1 MPVKTMVLAGPAC
14 MISRNRGNGVLS
26 RAPNDRRN
34 RENTVRHTRSPDTQR
49 RMILKGAAGSA
60 AALLLGRPAIAEAKK
75 EIVIGN
81 IDAYSGPA
89 AVYSSIGR
97 TPGGYFKMINE
108 QGGINGRMIRYI
120 TYDDAYSPAKTVEQ
134 ARKLVESDEID
145 VLFSPLGAPT
155 NAAIMKYMNQK
166 KVPHLF
172 IASGA
177 TKFGDYRN
185 FPYTMGFQ
193 PCYQIE
199 GRAFAQHVMS
209 TQPEAKIGIVYQN
222 DDFGRDVLKGFKDG
236 LGAKVSTIVA
246 EISYETSE
254 PTIDSQVVRCK
265 SAGANVFMSMTTP
278 KFAAQGIKKVAE
290 LGWQPAHYIGNNAS
304 SAGSTLKAAGF
315 EICKGIV
322 SSAYLKD
329 PVDAAWDNDPAI
341 QKWRAFLDK
350 YDPAAAKNDIYAV
363 TGYLTSQII
372 VQVLKQCGDD
382 VSPQNIIKQAANLK
396 DVESDMLLP
405 GIRIN
410 TSPTDYYPIEQLQLV
425 RFSGERY
432 EAIGPVIDGG
442 ISRA

>member
-1 MPVKTMVLAGPAC
+1 LKDHHSLK
-14 MISRNRGNGVLS
+14 LS
-26 RAPNDRRN
+26 R
-34 RENTVRHTRSPDTQR
+34 RHL
-49 RMILKGAAGSA
+49 LKGAAATTA
-60 AALLLGRPAIAEAKK
+60 AVLHGKPVIAQGKK

-89 AVYSSIGR
+89 AVYSAIGR

-108 QGGINGRMIRYI
+108 QGGINRRMIKYI

-155 NAAIMKYMNQK
+155 NSAIMKYMNLK

-177 TKFGDYRN
+177 TKFGDHKN
-185 FPYTMGFQ
+185 FPYTMGFM

-199 GRAFAQHVMS
+199 GRAFAQHVLT
-209 TQPEAKIGIVYQN
+209 TQPDAKIGIVYQN
-222 DDFGRDVLKGFKDG
+222 DDFGRDVLTGFKDG
-236 LGAKVSTIVA
+236 LGAKASAIVA
-246 EISYETSE
+246 ELSYETAD

-278 KFAAQGIKKVAE
+278 KFAAQAIKKIAE
-290 LGWQPAHYIGNNAS
+290 LAWQPAHYIGNNAS

-315 EICKGIV
+315 DISKGIV
-322 SSAYLKD
+322 SSAYMKD

-350 YDPAAAKNDIYAV
+350 YDPAAAKNDIYAGIAYV
-363 TGYLTSQII
+363 VSQVM
-372 VQVLKQCGDD
+372 VQVLRQCGDE
-382 VSPQNIIKQAANLK
+382 VSPENIRKQAANLK
-396 DVESDMLLP
+396 DFECDMLLP
-405 GIRIN
+405 GIKVN
-410 TSPTDYYPIEQLQLV
+410 TSPTDYYPLEQLQLV
-425 RFSGERY
+425 RFNGERY
-432 EAIGPVIDGG
+432 EPLGSVIDGG
-442 ISRA
+442 ISKA

>member
-1 MPVKTMVLAGPAC
+1 MP
-14 MISRNRGNGVLS
+14 RNRS
-26 RAPNDRRN
+26 IQPTRR
-34 RENTVRHTRSPDTQR
+34 QL
-49 RMILKGAAGSA
+49 IKGAAATS
-60 AALLLGRPAIAEAKK
+60 AALLLGRPAIAKGKMEGKT

-108 QGGINGRMIRYI
+108 QGGINGRMIKYI

-134 ARKLVESDEID
+134 ARKLVEGDEID
-145 VLFSPLGAPT
+145 VLFAPLGAPT
-155 NAAIMKYMNQK
+155 NAAIMKYMNLK

-177 TKFGDYRN
+177 TKFGDYKN

-199 GRAFAQHVMS
+199 GRAFAQHVLA
-209 TQPEAKIGIVYQN
+209 TQPDAKIGIVYQN

-236 LGAKVSTIVA
+236 LGTKTSAIVA
-246 EISYETSE
+246 ELSYESAD

-278 KFAAQGIKKVAE
+278 KFAAQGIKKIAE
-290 LGWQPAHYIGNNAS
+290 LGWQPVHYIGNNAS

-315 EICKGIV
+315 DVSKGII

-329 PVDAAWDNDPAI
+329 PVDAAWDSDPAI
-341 QKWRAFLDK
+341 RKWRAFLDK

-363 TGYLTSQII
+363 TGYLTSQIL

-382 VSPQNIIKQAANLK
+382 VSSENIIKQAANLK

-405 GIRIN
+405 GIKIN
-410 TSPTDYYPIEQLQLV
+410 TSPTDYYPLEQLQLT

-432 EAIGPVIDGG
+432 EPMGPVIDGG
-442 ISRA
+442 ISKA

>member
-1 MPVKTMVLAGPAC
+1 MP
-14 MISRNRGNGVLS
+14 RNRSPQLT
-26 RAPNDRRN
+26 RR
-34 RENTVRHTRSPDTQR
+34 HL
-49 RMILKGAAGSA
+49 IKGAAATSA
-60 AALLLGRPAIAEAKK
+60 TLLLGKPAIAKGK
-75 EIVIGN
+75 TEIVIGN

-134 ARKLVESDEID
+134 ARKLVEGDEID
-145 VLFSPLGAPT
+145 VLFAPLGAPT

-177 TKFGDYRN
+177 TKFGDYKN

-199 GRAFAQHVMS
+199 GRAFAQHVLS
-209 TQPEAKIGIVYQN
+209 TQSDPKIGIVYQN

-236 LGAKVSTIVA
+236 LGAKASAIVA
-246 EISYETSE
+246 ELSYETAD

-278 KFAAQGIKKVAE
+278 KFAAQGIKKIAE

-315 EICKGIV
+315 DVSKGII

-329 PVDAAWDNDPAI
+329 PVDAAWDSDPAI
-341 QKWRAFLDK
+341 QKWRTFLDK

-363 TGYLTSQII
+363 TGYLTSQIL

-382 VSPQNIIKQAANLK
+382 VSPESIIKQAANLR

-405 GIRIN
+405 GIKIN
-410 TSPTDYYPIEQLQLV
+410 TSPTDYYPLEQLQLT

-432 EAIGPVIDGG
+432 EPMGPVIDGG
-442 ISRA
+442 ISKA

>member
-1 MPVKTMVLAGPAC
+1 MRKDRSIDLP
-14 MISRNRGNGVLS
+14 
-26 RAPNDRRN
+26 RRN
-34 RENTVRHTRSPDTQR
+34 
-49 RMILKGAAGSA
+49 ILKGAGATA

-97 TPGGYFKMINE
+97 TPGGYFKMIND

-134 ARKLVESDEID
+134 ARKLVEGDEID

-166 KVPHLF
+166 KIPHLF

-177 TKFGDYRN
+177 TKFGDYKN

-199 GRAFAQHVMS
+199 GRAFAQHVLS
-209 TQPEAKIGIVYQN
+209 TQPDAKIGIVYQN

-236 LGAKVSTIVA
+236 LGAKTSEIVA
-246 EISYETSE
+246 EISYETAD

-278 KFAAQGIKKVAE
+278 KFAAQGIKKIAE

-315 EICKGIV
+315 DICKGII

-329 PVDAAWDNDPAI
+329 PVDATWDNDPAI
-341 QKWRAFLDK
+341 VKWRAFLDK

-363 TGYLTSQII
+363 TGYLVSQIM

-382 VSPQNIIKQAANLK
+382 VSSENIIKQAANLK
-396 DVESDMLLP
+396 NVQSDMFLP
-405 GIRIN
+405 GITIN
-410 TSPTDYYPIEQLQLV
+410 TSPTDYFPIEQLQLV

-442 ISRA
+442 MSKV

>member
-1 MPVKTMVLAGPAC
+1 MTSP
-14 MISRNRGNGVLS
+14 
-26 RAPNDRRN
+26 
-34 RENTVRHTRSPDTQR
+34 RSPQPTR
-49 RMILKGAAGSA
+49 RHLIKGAAATSA
-60 AALLLGRPAIAEAKK
+60 TLLLGKPAIAKGKTEGKT

-108 QGGINGRMIRYI
+108 QGGINGRMIKYI

-134 ARKLVESDEID
+134 ARKLVEGDEID

-166 KVPHLF
+166 KIPHLF

-177 TKFGDYRN
+177 TKFGDHKN
-185 FPYTMGFQ
+185 FPYTMGFM

-199 GRAFAQHVMS
+199 GRTFAQHVLA
-209 TQPEAKIGIVYQN
+209 TQPDAKIGIIYQN

-236 LGAKVSTIVA
+236 LGGRTSSIVA
-246 EISYETSE
+246 ELSYETSD

-290 LGWQPAHYIGNNAS
+290 LNWQPTHYIGNNAS

-315 EICKGIV
+315 DISKGII
-322 SSAYLKD
+322 SSAYMKD
-329 PVDAAWDNDPAI
+329 PVDAAWDSDPAVV
-341 QKWRAFLDK
+341 KWRAFLDK
-350 YDPAAAKNDIYAV
+350 YDPAAAKNDIYAAIAYV
-363 TGYLTSQII
+363 VSQVM

-382 VSPQNIIKQAANLK
+382 VSSESIIKQAANLR
-396 DVESDMLLP
+396 DFESDLLLS
-405 GIRIN
+405 GIKVN
-410 TSPTDYYPIEQLQLV
+410 TSPTDYYPLEQLQLV

-432 EAIGPVIDGG
+432 EILGPVIDGG
-442 ISRA
+442 ISKA

>member
-1 MPVKTMVLAGPAC
+1 MKDHHSLK
-14 MISRNRGNGVLS
+14 LS
-26 RAPNDRRN
+26 R
-34 RENTVRHTRSPDTQR
+34 RHL
-49 RMILKGAAGSA
+49 LKGAAATTA
-60 AALLLGRPAIAEAKK
+60 AVLHGKPVIAQGKK

-89 AVYSSIGR
+89 AVYSAIGR

-108 QGGINGRMIRYI
+108 QGGINGRMIKYI

-155 NAAIMKYMNQK
+155 NSAIMKYMNLK

-177 TKFGDYRN
+177 TKFGDHKN
-185 FPYTMGFQ
+185 FPYTMGFM

-199 GRAFAQHVMS
+199 GRAFAQHVLT
-209 TQPEAKIGIVYQN
+209 TQPDAKIGIVYQN
-222 DDFGRDVLKGFKDG
+222 DDFGRDVLTGFKDG
-236 LGAKVSTIVA
+236 LGAKASAIVA
-246 EISYETSE
+246 ELSYETAD

-278 KFAAQGIKKVAE
+278 KFAAQAIKKIAE
-290 LGWQPAHYIGNNAS
+290 LAWQPAHYIGNNAS

-315 EICKGIV
+315 DISKGIV
-322 SSAYLKD
+322 SSAYMKD

-350 YDPAAAKNDIYAV
+350 YDPAAAKNDIYAGIAYV
-363 TGYLTSQII
+363 VSQVM
-372 VQVLKQCGDD
+372 VQVLRQCGDE
-382 VSPQNIIKQAANLK
+382 VSPENIRKQAANLK
-396 DVESDMLLP
+396 DFECDMLLP
-405 GIRIN
+405 GIKVN
-410 TSPTDYYPIEQLQLV
+410 TSPTDYYPLEQLQLV
-425 RFSGERY
+425 RFNGERY
-432 EAIGPVIDGG
+432 EPLGSVIDGG
-442 ISRA
+442 ISKA

>member
-1 MPVKTMVLAGPAC
+1 LKDHHSLK
-14 MISRNRGNGVLS
+14 LS
-26 RAPNDRRN
+26 R
-34 RENTVRHTRSPDTQR
+34 RHL
-49 RMILKGAAGSA
+49 LKGAAATTA
-60 AALLLGRPAIAEAKK
+60 AVLHGKPVIAQGKK

-89 AVYSSIGR
+89 AVYSAIGR

-108 QGGINGRMIRYI
+108 QGGINGRMIKYI

-155 NAAIMKYMNQK
+155 NSAIMKYMNLK

-177 TKFGDYRN
+177 TKFGDHKN
-185 FPYTMGFQ
+185 FPYTMGFM

-199 GRAFAQHVMS
+199 GRAFAQHVLT
-209 TQPEAKIGIVYQN
+209 TQPDAKIGIVYQN
-222 DDFGRDVLKGFKDG
+222 DDFGRDVLTGFKDG
-236 LGAKVSTIVA
+236 LGAKASAIVA
-246 EISYETSE
+246 ELSYETAD

-278 KFAAQGIKKVAE
+278 KFAAQAIKKIAE
-290 LGWQPAHYIGNNAS
+290 LAWQPAHYIGNNAS

-315 EICKGIV
+315 DISKGIV
-322 SSAYLKD
+322 SSAYMKD

-350 YDPAAAKNDIYAV
+350 YDPAAAKNDIYAGIAYV
-363 TGYLTSQII
+363 VSQVM
-372 VQVLKQCGDD
+372 VQVLRQCGDE
-382 VSPQNIIKQAANLK
+382 VSPENIRKQAANLK
-396 DVESDMLLP
+396 DFECDMLLP
-405 GIRIN
+405 GIKVN
-410 TSPTDYYPIEQLQLV
+410 TSPTDYYPLEQLQLV
-425 RFSGERY
+425 RFNGERY
-432 EAIGPVIDGG
+432 EPLGSVIDGG
-442 ISRA
+442 ISKA

>member
-1 MPVKTMVLAGPAC
+1 M
-14 MISRNRGNGVLS
+14 
-26 RAPNDRRN
+26 
-34 RENTVRHTRSPDTQR
+34 TRSRSIQPTR
-49 RMILKGAAGSA
+49 RHLIQGAAAASA
-60 AALLLGRPAIAEAKK
+60 TLLLGKPAIAKGK
-75 EIVIGN
+75 TEIVIGN

-108 QGGINGRMIRYI
+108 QGGINGRMIKYI

-166 KVPHLF
+166 KIPHLF

-177 TKFGDYRN
+177 TKFGDYKN
-185 FPYTMGFQ
+185 FPYTMGFM

-199 GRAFAQHVMS
+199 GRTFAQHVLA
-209 TQPEAKIGIVYQN
+209 TRPDAKIGIIYQN

-236 LGAKVSTIVA
+236 LGAKTSSIVA
-246 EISYETSE
+246 ELSYETSD

-265 SAGANVFMSMTTP
+265 SAGADVFMSMTTP

-290 LGWQPAHYIGNNAS
+290 LNWQPTHYIGNNAS

-315 EICKGIV
+315 DISKGII
-322 SSAYLKD
+322 SSAYMKD
-329 PVDAAWDNDPAI
+329 PVDAAWDNDPGVV
-341 QKWRAFLDK
+341 KWRAFLDK
-350 YDPAAAKNDIYAV
+350 YDPAAAKNDIYAAIAYV
-363 TGYLTSQII
+363 VSQVM

-382 VSPQNIIKQAANLK
+382 VSSESIIKQAANLR
-396 DVESDMLLP
+396 DVESDLLLS
-405 GIRIN
+405 GIKVN
-410 TSPTDYYPIEQLQLV
+410 TSPTDYYPLEQLQLV
-425 RFSGERY
+425 RFNGERY
-432 EAIGPVIDGG
+432 EILGPVIDGG
-442 ISRA
+442 ISKV

>member
-1 MPVKTMVLAGPAC
+1 MT
-14 MISRNRGNGVLS
+14 SQSRGNAVRKYRSLDY
-26 RAPNDRRN
+26 RRRN
-34 RENTVRHTRSPDTQR
+34 
-49 RMILKGAAGSA
+49 ILKGAAA
-60 AALLLGRPAIAEAKK
+60 TTAALLLGRPAVAESKK

-97 TPGGYFKMINE
+97 TPGGYFKMIND

-155 NAAIMKYMNQK
+155 NAAIMKFMNQK
-166 KVPHLF
+166 KIPHLF

-177 TKFGDYRN
+177 TKFGDYKN

-199 GRAFAQHVMS
+199 GRAFARHVLS
-209 TQPEAKIGIVYQN
+209 TQPDAKIGIVYQN

-236 LGAKVSTIVA
+236 LGANVSAIVA
-246 EISYETSE
+246 ELSYETAD

-315 EICKGIV
+315 DISKGIM

-329 PVDAAWDNDPAI
+329 PVDATWDSDPAI

-363 TGYLTSQII
+363 TGYLVSQIM

-382 VSPQNIIKQAANLK
+382 VSSASIIKQAANLK

-405 GIRIN
+405 GIKIN
-410 TSPTDYYPIEQLQLV
+410 TSPTDYYPVEQLQLV
-425 RFSGERY
+425 RFNGERY
-432 EAIGPVIDGG
+432 ETVGPVIDGG
-442 ISRA
+442 ISKA

>member
-1 MPVKTMVLAGPAC
+1 
-14 MISRNRGNGVLS
+14 
-26 RAPNDRRN
+26 
-34 RENTVRHTRSPDTQR
+34 
-49 RMILKGAAGSA
+49 
-60 AALLLGRPAIAEAKK
+60 
-75 EIVIGN
+75 
-81 IDAYSGPA
+81 
-89 AVYSSIGR
+89 
-97 TPGGYFKMINE
+97 MIND

-155 NAAIMKYMNQK
+155 NAAIMKFMNQK
-166 KVPHLF
+166 KIPHLF

-177 TKFGDYRN
+177 TKFGDYKN

-199 GRAFAQHVMS
+199 GRAFARHVLS
-209 TQPEAKIGIVYQN
+209 TQPDAKIGIVYQN

-236 LGAKVSTIVA
+236 LGANVSAIVA
-246 EISYETSE
+246 ELSYETAD

-315 EICKGIV
+315 DISKGIM

-329 PVDAAWDNDPAI
+329 PVDATWDSDPAI

-363 TGYLTSQII
+363 TGYLVSQIM

-382 VSPQNIIKQAANLK
+382 VSSASIIKQAANLK

-405 GIRIN
+405 GIKIN
-410 TSPTDYYPIEQLQLV
+410 TSPTDYYPVEQLQLV
-425 RFSGERY
+425 RFNGERY
-432 EAIGPVIDGG
+432 ETVGPVIDGG
-442 ISRA
+442 ISKA

>member
-1 MPVKTMVLAGPAC
+1 MT
-14 MISRNRGNGVLS
+14 
-26 RAPNDRRN
+26 
-34 RENTVRHTRSPDTQR
+34 RHRSPQPTR
-49 RMILKGAAGSA
+49 RHLIKGAAAGT
-60 AALLLGRPAIAEAKK
+60 AALLLGRPAIAQSKK

-97 TPGGYFKMINE
+97 TPGAYFKMINE
-108 QGGINGRMIRYI
+108 QGGINGRMIKYV

-177 TKFGDYRN
+177 TKFGDYKN
-185 FPYTMGFQ
+185 FPYTMGFM

-199 GRAFAQHVMS
+199 GRAFAQHVLA
-209 TQPEAKIGIVYQN
+209 TQPDARIGVVYQN

-236 LGAKVSTIVA
+236 LGAKASAIVA
-246 EISYETSE
+246 ELSYETSD
-254 PTIDSQVVRCK
+254 PTIDSQVVRCR

-278 KFAAQGIKKVAE
+278 KFAAQGIKKIAE

-315 EICKGIV
+315 DISKGII
-322 SSAYLKD
+322 SSAYMKD
-329 PVDAAWDNDPAI
+329 PVDAAWDSDPAVV
-341 QKWRAFLDK
+341 KWRAFLDK
-350 YDPAAAKNDIYAV
+350 YDPSAAKNDGYAAIAYV
-363 TGYLTSQII
+363 VSQIM
-372 VQVLKQCGDD
+372 VQVLQQCGDD
-382 VSPQNIIKQAANLK
+382 VSSASIMKQAANLR
-396 DVESDMLLP
+396 DVESDMLLA
-405 GIRIN
+405 GVKVN
-410 TSPTDYYPIEQLQLV
+410 TSPTDYYPLEQLQLV

-432 EAIGPVIDGG
+432 DTLGPVIDGG
-442 ISRA
+442 ISRV

>member
-1 MPVKTMVLAGPAC
+1 MRKALKDHH
-14 MISRNRGNGVLS
+14 SLKLS
-26 RAPNDRRN
+26 R
-34 RENTVRHTRSPDTQR
+34 RHL
-49 RMILKGAAGSA
+49 LKGAAATTA
-60 AALLLGRPAIAEAKK
+60 AVLHGKPVIAQGKK

-89 AVYSSIGR
+89 AVYSAIGR

-108 QGGINGRMIRYI
+108 QGGINGRMIKYI

-155 NAAIMKYMNQK
+155 NSAIMKYMNLK

-177 TKFGDYRN
+177 TKFGDHKN
-185 FPYTMGFQ
+185 FPYTMGFM

-199 GRAFAQHVMS
+199 GRAFAQHVLT
-209 TQPEAKIGIVYQN
+209 TQPDAKIGIVYQN
-222 DDFGRDVLKGFKDG
+222 DDFGRDVLTGFKDG
-236 LGAKVSTIVA
+236 LGAKASAIVA
-246 EISYETSE
+246 ELSYETAD

-278 KFAAQGIKKVAE
+278 KFAAQAIKKIAE
-290 LGWQPAHYIGNNAS
+290 LAWQPAHYIGNNAS

-315 EICKGIV
+315 DISKGIV
-322 SSAYLKD
+322 SSAYMKD

-350 YDPAAAKNDIYAV
+350 YDPAAAKNDIYAGIAYV
-363 TGYLTSQII
+363 VSQVM
-372 VQVLKQCGDD
+372 VQVLRQCGDE
-382 VSPQNIIKQAANLK
+382 VSPENIRKQAANLK
-396 DVESDMLLP
+396 DFECDMLLP
-405 GIRIN
+405 GIKVN
-410 TSPTDYYPIEQLQLV
+410 TSPTDYYPLEQLQLV
-425 RFSGERY
+425 RFNGERY
-432 EAIGPVIDGG
+432 EPLGSVIDGG
-442 ISRA
+442 ISKA

>member
-1 MPVKTMVLAGPAC
+1 MT
-14 MISRNRGNGVLS
+14 
-26 RAPNDRRN
+26 RR
-34 RENTVRHTRSPDTQR
+34 RSIDPTRRHL
-49 RMILKGAAGSA
+49 IKGAAA
-60 AALLLGRPAIAEAKK
+60 TTAALMLGRPAIAKGK
-75 EIVIGN
+75 TEIVIGN

-108 QGGINGRMIRYI
+108 QGGINGRMIKYI

-166 KVPHLF
+166 KVPQLF

-177 TKFGDYRN
+177 TKFGDYKN
-185 FPYTMGFQ
+185 FPYTMGFM

-199 GRAFAQHVMS
+199 GRSFAQHVLA
-209 TQPEAKIGIVYQN
+209 TQPDAKIGIIYQN

-236 LGAKVSTIVA
+236 LGAKTSSIVA
-246 EISYETSE
+246 ELSYETSD

-315 EICKGIV
+315 DVSKGII

-329 PVDAAWDNDPAI
+329 PVDAAWDSDPAI
-341 QKWRAFLDK
+341 VKWRAFLDK

-363 TGYLTSQII
+363 TGYVVSQIM

-382 VSPQNIIKQAANLK
+382 VSSASIIKQAANLK
-396 DVESDMLLP
+396 DVESDLLLP
-405 GIRIN
+405 GIKIN
-410 TSPTDYYPIEQLQLV
+410 TSPTDYYPLEQLQLV

-432 EAIGPVIDGG
+432 EILGPVIDGG